1 MENER
6 TKAFDTERV
15 VDTSKNCHSIIFNK
29 FYSWQKDKFGY
40 VKYSVRQHGGKY
52 SVNAMTIGNVFKKSV
67 EKELTKTE
75 AEKLVSDFVDKNLCC
90 WPLLQ

>member
-1 MENER
+1 
-6 TKAFDTERV
+6 
-15 VDTSKNCHSIIFNK
+15 
-29 FYSWQKDKFGY
+29 
-40 VKYSVRQHGGKY
+40 
-52 SVNAMTIGNVFKKSV
+52 MTIGNVFKKSV